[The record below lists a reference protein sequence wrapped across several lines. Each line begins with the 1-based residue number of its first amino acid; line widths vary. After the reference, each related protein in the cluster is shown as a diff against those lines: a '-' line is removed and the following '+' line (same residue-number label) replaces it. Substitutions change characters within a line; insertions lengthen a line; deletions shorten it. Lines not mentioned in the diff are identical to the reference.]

1 MNWKKI
7 IARGIGGLAL
17 LLVAAVIVA
26 LMILRSQLFHRYVL
40 AKIVQVASE
49 STGGKV
55 DVHDFNFHW
64 SGLRVDLDGI
74 IIHGTESADQ
84 KPLLQVDKLTVGLK
98 VLSVLHQQ
106 VNLNELLIEHPVAN
120 LIVSKNG
127 HNNIPQPNVPKQR
140 DSQTNVFDLAVGHLL
155 LSNGEIYYNNR
166 KSVINADVLDLRAET
181 NFSVLAKRYAGQISY
196 HNGHVQSSNLKVLP
210 HSFDLKFIATPS
222 GLSLSPL
229 LLTVGSSNI
238 SLQADVTDYGDPKVA
253 GNYNLLIHTQDVAGL
268 LSGASPSGDVTL
280 SGAIQYQNLPNQ
292 ALLRDVILNGVVS
305 SNGLRVNSPQGDVYV
320 KKLGGGYSL
329 ANGNFTVHNLVA
341 DLFDGRLSAN
351 ASAQHLDTTPSSKIH
366 LSLERISIAALKQ
379 SLKAPST
386 KQLPLSGTIQGDADA
401 SWIGNIQT
409 IQVHSHL
416 GVHAGILNTS
426 SRTKPVPLI
435 GVVHVNYD
443 ATRGIVTVLPS
454 TLRTPATSIV
464 AEGQISNHSN
474 LTLVAKAN
482 DLHELNSLLAAFT
495 SASQQKDKSA
505 ASLGNFSGSVTLSG
519 KVTGSMQQPHL
530 DAHLSAQNLQ
540 VGESFWRSL
549 QLTAE
554 ASPTGISVRD
564 GSLLSASQGQVT
576 FRGNANLRD
585 WSYLTSNP
593 IAADISVRNLSIAEL
608 QQLANVK
615 YPISGDLSAD
625 VALRGSQSDPA
636 GHGSAQIANA
646 VIYDEPVQHLGLQFE
661 AANGSV
667 NSSLKV
673 KLPAGT
679 AEGTLTFVPKTKAYK
694 VRLDA
699 PAIVLAKLHVIQ
711 TKIMQLSGTVN
722 ITASGAGTFDDPQ
735 LTASVQ
741 LPQLQVRQTTI
752 TGIKAQLVVENHKAN
767 FNLASDVAQASIRGR
782 GTVDLNGSY
791 YADAQIDTSKFVL
804 DPLLAIY
811 VPNRPNGFQ
820 GETELHA
827 TLKGPLK
834 DKSRLEAHLEIPT
847 LSASYQSA
855 HFEASG
861 PIRADYVN
869 SVLVLRPSEITGTDT
884 SLRFQGKIPF
894 GVAGPMS
901 LTAQGSVNLRLLSML
916 SPDVKSAGIIALD
929 VRSNGSEQKPQVRGQ
944 IHIHDVSLATS
955 SAPLGVDHLN
965 GTLDIG
971 NNQVQVTK
979 LEGKVGGGDIS
990 AGGTITYLPQ
1000 VQYNLA
1006 LQSKSVRLR
1015 YPEGIRAM
1023 LDGNLTLNGTPQASS
1038 LAGRVLINSLLFTSD
1053 FDLANFM
1060 DQFTGASAPPSGET
1074 MADHVKLNIALQSS
1088 EDLAAATS
1096 EISVEGQ
1103 ANLRVIGTAADPVVV
1118 GRTDLTAGEIFFMKQ
1133 RYQLERGI
1141 INFTNPNRTEPVVNM
1156 LITTTVQQYNL
1167 SLTIVGP
1174 IEKLRTSYVSDPP
1187 LPPVDII
1194 NLLAKGKTA
1203 EGATPANFGADSQ
1216 LAQGIAGRLTNY
1228 GVQRL
1233 AGTSSLEIDPLI
1245 GGNNRNP
1252 SARIAVQRH
1261 ITRKFLFTF
1270 STDVTQPQGEI
1281 IQGEYQIN
1289 KRWSVSAVRDESG
1302 GVAFDGRFHTTF

>member
-7 IARGIGGLAL
+7 LARGIGGLAL

-26 LMILRSQLFHRYVL
+26 LVILRSQGFHRYVL

-55 DVHDFNFHW
+55 DVHDFSFRW
-64 SGLRVDLDGI
+64 SGLRADLDGI

-106 VNLNELLIEHPVAN
+106 VNLNELLIEHPVVN
-120 LIVSKNG
+120 LIVSKDG
-127 HNNIPQPNVPKQR
+127 SNNIPQPNAPQQKS
-140 DSQTNVFDLAVGHLL
+140 SQTNVFDMAVAHVL
-155 LSNGEIYYNNR
+155 LSNGEVYYND
-166 KSVINADVLDLRAET
+166 KKIPINADVRDLRAET
-181 NFSVLAKRYAGQISY
+181 FFAALASRYAGSISY
-196 HNGHVQSSNLKVLP
+196 SDGRVQYADAKSFP
-210 HSFDLKFIATPS
+210 HSLDLKFSATPS
-222 GLSLSPL
+222 ALSFSPIV
-229 LLTVGSSNI
+229 LTIGSSTV
-238 SLQADVTDYGDPKVA
+238 SLQANVTNYSDPRVT
-253 GNYNLLIHTQDVAGL
+253 GTYNISIHTQDAAGML
-268 LSGASPSGDVTL
+268 PGVSPAGEVNL
-280 SGAIQYQNLPNQ
+280 SGAIQYHSLPNQ
-292 ALLRDVILNGVVS
+292 PFLRDVTLNGVVS
-305 SNGLRVNSPQGDVYV
+305 SNGLRLNSAQGDVHI
-320 KKLGGGYSL
+320 KKLDGGYRL
-329 ANGNFTVHNLVA
+329 TDGNFAASNVVA
-341 DLFDGRLSAN
+341 EIMDDKLLTN
-351 ASAQHLDTTPSSKIH
+351 ASIQHLDATPSSKLHFSIEH
-366 LSLERISIAALKQ
+366 ISIAALKQ

-401 SWIGNIQT
+401 SWIGSIQT
-409 IQVHSHL
+409 IQVRSNL

-435 GVVHVNYD
+435 GVVHVTYD
-443 ATRGIVTVLPS
+443 GPRGMVTVLQS

-482 DLHELNSLLAAFT
+482 DLHELNSLVAAFT

-505 ASLGNFSGSVTLSG
+505 ASLSNLSGSVALGG
-519 KVTGSMQQPHL
+519 KVTGSLQQPHL
-530 DAHLSAQNLQ
+530 DAQLSAQNLQ
-540 VGESFWRSL
+540 VGESLWRNL

-564 GSLLSASQGQVT
+564 GSLLSANQGQVR
-576 FRGNANLRD
+576 FNGNVSLRN
-585 WSYLTSNP
+585 WSYFSSNP
-593 IAADISVRNLSIAEL
+593 IAADISVRKLSIAEL

-625 VALRGSQSDPA
+625 VTLRGSQNDPV

-646 VIYDEPVQHLGLQFE
+646 VVYDEPVQNLGLQFQ

-667 NSSLKV
+667 NSSLKLR
-673 KLPAGT
+673 LPAGA
-679 AEGTLTFVPKTKAYK
+679 AEGTLTFIPKTKAYK

-699 PAIVLAKLHVIQ
+699 PAIVLAKLHTLQ
-711 TKIMQLSGTVN
+711 TRNVQLSGTVN
-722 ITASGAGTFDDPQ
+722 VTASGAGTLHDPQ
-735 LTASVQ
+735 LAASIQ

-752 TGIKAQLVVENHKAN
+752 TGIKAQLAVGNHKAN

-782 GTVDLNGSY
+782 GTVDLTGNY
-791 YADAQIDTSKFVL
+791 YVDAQIDTSKFAL
-804 DPLLAIY
+804 DPVLAIY

-847 LSASYQSA
+847 LTASYQSA
-855 HFEASG
+855 HLEAVG
-861 PIRADYVN
+861 PIHADYVN
-869 SVLVLRPSEITGTDT
+869 SVLTLRPSEISGTGT
-884 SLRFQGKIPF
+884 SLRFQGRIPV
-894 GVAGPMS
+894 GVAVAMS
-901 LTAQGSVNLRLLSML
+901 LSAQGSLNLSLLNMV
-916 SPDVKSAGIIALD
+916 SPEIKSAGIIALD
-929 VRSNGSEQKPQVRGQ
+929 VHSDGSQQEPRVSGQVRIQ
-944 IHIHDVSLATS
+944 DVSFATTG
-955 SAPLGVDHLN
+955 APLGVDHLN

-971 NNQVQVTK
+971 NNRVQVTK

-990 AGGTITYLPQ
+990 AGGTVTYQPQ
-1000 VQYNLA
+1000 IQYNVA

-1015 YPEGIRAM
+1015 YPEGVRAL

-1038 LAGRVLINSLLFTSD
+1038 LDGRVLINSLSFTSD
-1053 FDLANFM
+1053 FDLASFM

-1088 EDLAAATS
+1088 EELAAATS
-1096 EISVEGQ
+1096 EISLQGQ
-1103 ANLRVIGTAADPVVV
+1103 ANLRVIGTAANPVIV
-1118 GRTDLTAGEIFFMKQ
+1118 GRTDLTAGDIFFMKR

-1141 INFTNPNRTEPVVNM
+1141 INFTNPNQTEPVVNM
-1156 LITTTVQQYNL
+1156 VITTTVQQYNL
-1167 SLTIVGP
+1167 SLTILGP

-1187 LPPVDII
+1187 LSPVDII
-1194 NLLAKGKTA
+1194 NLIARGQTTEQSA
-1203 EGATPANFGADSQ
+1203 PTNFGANSI
-1216 LAQGIAGRLTNY
+1216 LAQGVASQLSNS
-1228 GVQRL
+1228 VQKL
-1233 AGTSSLEIDPLI
+1233 AGISSLEIDPLI

-1252 SARIAVQRH
+1252 SARVAVQHRV
-1261 ITRKFLFTF
+1261 TRSFLFTF
-1270 STDVTQPQGEI
+1270 STDVTQPQSEI